1 MGSKTPII
9 HGSSFI
15 QFVIRRRIADLH
27 DRRDC
32 QPASPGVERPAGLP
46 IAAYG
51 LRYVADC
58 VCFGGHTTA
67 PHHLSGPPPPAKAV
81 LEIGVM
87 LAVPIVNAA
96 TASTIASDVFM
107 VRSPFAF
114 RCSRPS

>member
-96 TASTIASDVFM
+96 TASTIASAVFM

>member
-15 QFVIRRRIADLH
+15 QFVIRRRIADLR

-58 VCFGGHTTA
+58 VCFGGHTAA

-81 LEIGVM
+81 LEIGVTVA
-87 LAVPIVNAA
+87 LPIVNAA

-107 VRSPFAF
+107 GRSPFAF